1 MPEALTRFIEKTGV
15 GGKSLDELG
24 MKFGK
29 MAGEASEAGFTGAE
43 GISKLMGLMVALDDR
58 LGEGLEPA
66 FKKFFQTFEEGSASL
81 KSLEKASGVK
91 FKADTTAFEK
101 VENLLTGKGRKAV
114 EMKLK
119 GESRALFDE
128 LAKPFDEAFAAAKKE
143 GKSTKEAT
151 KLAKDAFRNNLAAAG
166 KSTMTFADV
175 QKDFAVEIKDPQ
187 EQIKRAM
194 DKFMLA
200 FSKPEMLEAIG
211 KLAEQLPKLADGMAK
226 LIDFAVEH
234 PALAGAMFVG
244 GKAAMGAVPAF
255 GGTVA
260 KELGGSAMK
269 GIMGTA
275 GKQVGLDFASTVEK
289 HGVWKTVA
297 GTLGAAV
304 GIAAAAAV
312 AYDPQSSADQLDRCG
327 NNDRAGHGRSE
338 AGAAGENQ
346 SRPRED
352 EEGRSGDDGDVLR
365 WDGQKI
371 GRAHV

>member
-1 MPEALTRFIEKTGV
+1 MTVAGYV
-15 GGKSLDELG
+15 GGPHQRS
-24 MKFGK
+24 
-29 MAGEASEAGFTGAE
+29 SC
-43 GISKLMGLMVALDDR
+43 R
-58 LGEGLEPA
+58 
-66 FKKFFQTFEEGSASL
+66 GSSQ
-81 KSLEKASGVK
+81 G
-91 FKADTTAFEK
+91 
-101 VENLLTGKGRKAV
+101 
-114 EMKLK
+114 
-119 GESRALFDE
+119 
-128 LAKPFDEAFAAAKKE
+128 
-143 GKSTKEAT
+143 
-151 KLAKDAFRNNLAAAG
+151 NNLAAAG

-275 GKQVGLDFASTVEK
+275 GNQVGLDFASTVGK

-312 AYDPQSSADQLDRCG
+312 AYELGTQAIEATMGESLATRSRAQTSSIGAEIMTGQGTVAQKQEQLAKTKADLEKMKKEGPRMMATFFGGMAKAASAVGIVEPGVKNAGEMQQEQIARSEKAVKELEAAIRKQKGEELVRSQQDLAAALDRNTKAIG
-327 NNDRAGHGRSE
+327 G
-338 AGAAGENQ
+338 GAAPAPTGGSSKGPPALRGGGAPGAQ
-346 SRPRED
+346 P
-352 EEGRSGDDGDVLR
+352 RSG
-365 WDGQKI
+365 
-371 GRAHV
+371 